1 MDFDVLAFAGRFQPF
16 HNGHKAVVDEALTHA
31 KKVAIVIG
39 SHDQPRDTRNPF
51 TTAERIA
58 MISAVYPEEVRM
70 RRISFVPQIDYRYN
84 DKRWAAGVRTGVMT
98 VANTPFTPDP
108 VRIGLIGHSKDQTSW
123 YLKAFPEWDSIDVQ
137 NHAGIDATYI
147 RHCFFNDLMDT
158 RDAAM
163 LPQAVMHWLDEW
175 SSSQAFMDVRREIDF
190 ERRYKKPNRAATD
203 AELDALVERHLPY
216 GLWASGKNLISEF
229 AQQFKSP
236 YKRIDHTVD
245 GVVIQ
250 SGHVLLVER
259 GAMPGK
265 GLWALPGGYVESDE
279 WLEDAV
285 LRELR
290 EETMI
295 ALSDETLRRCIREV
309 RDFDDPNRSQRG
321 RTITTAF
328 LIELRDDV
336 KLTKVKGSD
345 DAAKARWVPL
355 SEVKRSV
362 MFEDHFDI
370 ISEMTGAV

>member
-16 HNGHKAVVDEALTHA
+16 HNGHKAVVDTALTRA
-31 KKVAIVIG
+31 KKVALVLG
-39 SHDQPRDTRNPF
+39 SHDQPRDSRNPF
-51 TTAERIA
+51 TTSERIE
-58 MISAVYPEEVRM
+58 MISAVYPDEVAAG
-70 RRISFVPQIDYRYN
+70 RIAFIPQIDYRYN

-108 VRIGLIGHSKDQTSW
+108 IKIGLIGHSKDQTSW
-123 YLKAFPEWDSIDVQ
+123 YLKAFPEWGDVEVP

-158 RDAAM
+158 RDADM
-163 LPQAVMHWLDEW
+163 LPFQVMNWMDAWADSAAFRAVR
-175 SSSQAFMDVRREIDF
+175 AEIDF
-190 ERRYKKPNRAATD
+190 ERAYKKPNRAPTD
-203 AELDALVERHLPY
+203 EELAKLLRWHLPESMIDK
-216 GLWASGKNLISEF
+216 GAALIADFSK
-229 AQQFKSP
+229 QFKSP

-245 GVVIQ
+245 AVVIQ
-250 SGHVLLVER
+250 SGHILLVER

-265 GLWALPGGYVESDE
+265 GLWALPGGYVEADE

-285 LRELR
+285 IRELG

-295 ALSDETLRRCIREV
+295 ALSNETLRRCIRKV

-328 LIELRDDV
+328 LIELRDDI
-336 KLTKVKGSD
+336 KLTKVKGAD
-345 DAAKARWVPL
+345 DAAKAKWVPL